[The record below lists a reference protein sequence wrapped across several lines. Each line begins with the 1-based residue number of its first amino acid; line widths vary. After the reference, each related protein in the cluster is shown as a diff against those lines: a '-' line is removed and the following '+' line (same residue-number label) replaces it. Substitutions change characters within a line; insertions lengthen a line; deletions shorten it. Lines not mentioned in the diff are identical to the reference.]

1 MSKHE
6 LVPFREWCASVVK
19 ESGKAAYQIAEGV
32 IILALALISPAIYV
46 VGLVYFGAL
55 EGCSNCLVWA
65 LWAKLRNR
73 KRRIVCVR
81 NARGRRHWQVI
92 GVDGSRWEW
101 YAKGASQR
109 SYLANLWYRGEAKR
123 VSE

>member
-1 MSKHE
+1 MSNHE
-6 LVPFREWCASVVK
+6 LAPFGQWCASVLK
-19 ESGKAAYQIAEGV
+19 ESGKALYQIAEGV
-32 IILALALISPAIYV
+32 VILALALISPAIYL
-46 VGLVYFGAL
+46 VGLIYFRLL
-55 EGCSNCLVWA
+55 EGRSNCLVWA

-81 NARGRRHWQVI
+81 NVRGRRHWQVI

-109 SYLANLWYRGEAKR
+109 SRLANLWYRGEAKK
-123 VSE
+123 VSK